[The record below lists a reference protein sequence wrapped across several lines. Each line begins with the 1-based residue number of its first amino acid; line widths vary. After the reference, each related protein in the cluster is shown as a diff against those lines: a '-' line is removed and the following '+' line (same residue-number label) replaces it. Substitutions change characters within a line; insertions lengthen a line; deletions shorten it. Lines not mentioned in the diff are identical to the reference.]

1 MKVLIADDSPFMLSV
16 LSEFMK
22 AQNFDVETAEDGL
35 QAVQKVFNF
44 EPDVIILDV
53 MMPFMTG
60 YQVARMLKS
69 DRLTKN
75 IPIIILTSKSDA
87 ADEFWGYQ
95 VGADYYVVKDEDM
108 ESLMKRLAEI
118 ISKLKPVKREKK
130 IITKK
135 DYSALDIVAKVNE
148 LLDRKLY
155 ELTILNEIGKLVG
168 TITNL
173 DLIVEKLMGFLSK
186 ILEYS
191 AIIIM
196 IKEKNSIEIISN
208 ISKDFS
214 LKDYE
219 KIKKNLIE
227 ELTKEVD
234 REILLSNERIY
245 GNKNLKKENFKSY
258 NELRTERIEAEGENE
273 GIIAYLSL
281 KDKKFSIGEKALLSS
296 ISNYSF
302 LIIYSA
308 ILYKRVEELS
318 VRDSLTGLFNH
329 AHIIGILNREFK
341 IAERYKKPISIIMGD
356 IDKFKEINDTFGHLS
371 GDFVLEKISTIL
383 SESIRD
389 IDYIGRYGGE
399 EFLII
404 LPETKKAEAVK
415 VAERIRKKV
424 ENTEFNIVSPP
435 IKITMSFGVASNED
449 DVKTSHLLIKK
460 ADDLLY
466 LAKKNGRNRVEF

>member
-22 AQNFDVETAEDGL
+22 AEGFDVETAEDGL
-35 QAVQKVFNF
+35 KAVQKVFNF

-95 VGADYYVVKDEDM
+95 VGADYYVVKDENI
-108 ESLMKRLAEI
+108 ESLLKKLAEI
-118 ISKLKPVKREKK
+118 ISKFKFVKREKK
-130 IITKK
+130 SITKK

-168 TITNL
+168 TIINL

-196 IKEKNSIEIISN
+196 IKEKNSIEIIAN
-208 ISKDFS
+208 ISREFS

-219 KIKKNLIE
+219 RVKKNLIG
-227 ELTKEVD
+227 ELTKEMD

-245 GNKNLKKENFKSY
+245 GNENLKKENFKSY
-258 NELRTERIEAEGENE
+258 NEIRTEKIEAEGENE
-273 GIIAYLSL
+273 GIIAYISL
-281 KDKKFSIGEKALLSS
+281 KDKKFSIGEKALLST
-296 ISNYSF
+296 ISNYSY
-302 LIIYSA
+302 LIVYSA

-318 VRDSLTGLFNH
+318 IRDSLTGLFNH
-329 AHIIGILNREFK
+329 AHIISTLDREFK
-341 IAERYKKPISIIMGD
+341 IAERYEKLISIIMGD

-371 GDFVLEKISTIL
+371 GDFVLEKISAIL

-389 IDYIGRYGGE
+389 VDYVGRYGGE
-399 EFLII
+399 EFLLI
-404 LPETKKAEAVK
+404 LPETKKAEAIK
-415 VAERIRKKV
+415 VAERIRKKI
-424 ENTEFNIVSPP
+424 ENTEFDIVSPP
-435 IKITMSFGVASNED
+435 IKITISFGVASNED
-449 DVKTSHLLIKK
+449 NVETSHQLIKK

-466 LAKKNGRNRVEF
+466 LAKKNGRNRVEG

>member
-22 AQNFDVETAEDGL
+22 AEGFDVETAEDGL
-35 QAVQKVFNF
+35 KAVQKVFNF

-95 VGADYYVVKDEDM
+95 VGADYYVVKDENI
-108 ESLMKRLAEI
+108 ESLLKKLAEI
-118 ISKLKPVKREKK
+118 ISKFKFVKREKK
-130 IITKK
+130 SITKK

-168 TITNL
+168 TIINL

-196 IKEKNSIEIISN
+196 IKEKNSIEIIAN
-208 ISKDFS
+208 ISREFS

-219 KIKKNLIE
+219 RVKKNLIG
-227 ELTKEVD
+227 ELTKEMD

-245 GNKNLKKENFKSY
+245 GNENLKKENFKSY
-258 NELRTERIEAEGENE
+258 NEIRTEKIEAEGENE
-273 GIIAYLSL
+273 GIIAYISL
-281 KDKKFSIGEKALLSS
+281 KDKKFSIGEKALLST
-296 ISNYSF
+296 ISNYSY
-302 LIIYSA
+302 LIVYSA

-318 VRDSLTGLFNH
+318 IRDSLTGLFNH
-329 AHIIGILNREFK
+329 AHIISTLDREFK
-341 IAERYKKPISIIMGD
+341 IAERYEKLISIIMGD

-371 GDFVLEKISTIL
+371 GDFVLEKISAIL

-389 IDYIGRYGGE
+389 VDYVGRYGGE
-399 EFLII
+399 EFLLI

-415 VAERIRKKV
+415 VAERIRKKI
-424 ENTEFNIVSPP
+424 ENTEFDIVSPP
-435 IKITMSFGVASNED
+435 IKITISFGVASNED
-449 DVKTSHLLIKK
+449 NVETSHQLIKK

-466 LAKKNGRNRVEF
+466 LAKKNGRNRVEG